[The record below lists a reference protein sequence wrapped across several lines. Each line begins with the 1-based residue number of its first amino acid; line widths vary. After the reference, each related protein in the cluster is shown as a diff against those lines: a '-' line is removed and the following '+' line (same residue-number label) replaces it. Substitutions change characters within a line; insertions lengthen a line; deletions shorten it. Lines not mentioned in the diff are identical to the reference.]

1 MADRGPETNHP
12 MPMAPFLTARWEHLV
27 LLNYTVDPALLQPLV
42 PLGTELDTWQ
52 GRCFISLVAFRF
64 LDTRLLGLSIP
75 GHRDFEESNLRF
87 YVRRRGPDGLWRR
100 AVVFIRELV
109 PRRAIAMVA
118 RLVYNEP
125 YLAVPMTH
133 RIDVTAQAGGT
144 LAYGWRFHGAE
155 YGVTA
160 TVAGPATPIVPGSE
174 AEFITE
180 HYWGYTRQRDRG
192 TLEYRV
198 EHPPWAVWTPTVA
211 SFMGPGDQLYGP
223 ALGPVLA
230 GQPASAFVAL
240 GSAVAVH
247 GGVRLPDRNGRG

>member
-1 MADRGPETNHP
+1 
-12 MPMAPFLTARWEHLV
+12 MPVAPFLTARWEHLL
-27 LLNYTVDPALLQPLV
+27 LLNYDVDPALLRPLV

-64 LDTRLLGLSIP
+64 RDTRLLGLSIP
-75 GHRDFEESNLRF
+75 AHRDFEEANLRF

-109 PRRAIAMVA
+109 PRRAIATVA

-144 LAYGWRFHGAE
+144 LAYGWQFQRVE
-155 YGVTA
+155 YAMTA
-160 TVAGPATPIVPGSE
+160 TVAGPATPLVPGSE

-180 HYWGYTRQRDRG
+180 HYWGYTRQRDGG

-198 EHPPWAVWTPTVA
+198 EHPPWAVWSAKVA
-211 SFMGPGDQLYGP
+211 SFTGPGAQLYGP
-223 ALGPVLA
+223 ELGTVVA

-247 GGVRLPDRNGRG
+247 RGVRLPDGNGRG